1 LPWDTAPRT
10 AKRDFHR
17 SIVLAAKDLL
27 VHQACKRD
35 IIRALIRS
43 IWGRFKV
50 FADPPI
56 VTSVTFA
63 FPTHMLT
70 SLCTFGISNFQTK
83 TARMPR
89 IPIFRLGGAPEKP
102 APPKLAASTPYV
114 SLEGLAVGVDN
125 LRHDVVLSPRV
136 AEAARAHIARLI
148 ARHGELEGLLAAE
161 APAPSQGP
169 SWMRNLAGKVVR
181 PRIDPSDWKS
191 LLTDL
196 QVASLNRAK
205 KESKLPLDVLARLAV
220 TKFLRTEMNLQF
232 AQVLERCRLLL
243 KSYDNMRQQ
252 KAHEYRERLAGF
264 QVRKKIIL
272 RKAGQDIFETLRE
285 VEKSTLARTRRS
297 LFGEET
303 VARSYF
309 TYPLFVNRLLFSDD
323 GRDDYLCAEHYV
335 MLGNWDRD
343 PDRYGR
349 LREVVSGYLR
359 SLYGD
364 EITAETIDAW
374 MNVPDNARLL
384 VGTGTPEDSDEGLA
398 QQERLATWVRL
409 LEDEHMME
417 NVIASYYVV
426 PLLSEYAPRINPQQ
440 LKSALI
446 DRAECDRVERLIQE
460 HGKLSP
466 NSLYAAVAKVAACR
480 GAERAKVAA
489 RFLGDFLHYHRD
501 LRRLEVLNGALDSV
515 NLVPNER
522 LQELSRVN
530 GTLYEFLL
538 PDEQEA
544 GESDRVLRHVVLKAD
559 VRDSTRL
566 TRMMMDKGLNPASYF
581 SLNFYDPVNKL
592 LEKYGAQ
599 KVFLEGDAIILAIL
613 EREGESGLVS
623 RMCVLAREIIEIVR
637 GYNELMQR
645 SGMPQLELGLGIT
658 LQESAPLYLM
668 DGEHQIMISEA
679 LNESDRLSSCNKHVR
694 KIMEPIAG
702 PFHVYA
708 FQTGEVDEA
717 ANPEDVTL
725 NFNLSGIRMNEAAF
739 RKLQQEITLEPLKAR
754 LPANLPS
761 DKSEYRLFRATVPID
776 HDIFRKIVVRESRIP
791 RIDAEDFSVKGWTE
805 RHYYEVC
812 TDQAIYRALEN
823 KKGASGA

>member
-1 LPWDTAPRT
+1 
-10 AKRDFHR
+10 
-17 SIVLAAKDLL
+17 
-27 VHQACKRD
+27 
-35 IIRALIRS
+35 
-43 IWGRFKV
+43 
-50 FADPPI
+50 
-56 VTSVTFA
+56 
-63 FPTHMLT
+63 
-70 SLCTFGISNFQTK
+70 
-83 TARMPR
+83 MPR
-89 IPIFRLGGAPEKP
+89 IPIFRLGGAPDKP
-102 APPKLAASTPYV
+102 APPRLAASTPQV

-125 LRHDVVLSPRV
+125 LRHDVVLSPRF

-161 APAPSQGP
+161 APQPSQGP
-169 SWMRNLAGKVVR
+169 SWLRNLTSKAAR
-181 PRIDPSDWKS
+181 PKSDSSDWKS
-191 LLTDL
+191 LLTEL
-196 QVASLNRAK
+196 QVGSLNRAK
-205 KESKLPLDVLARLAV
+205 KQNKLPLDILARLAV
-220 TKFLRTEMNLQF
+220 TKFLRTEMNQQF

-243 KSYDNMRQQ
+243 KTYDNMRQQ
-252 KAHEYRERLAGF
+252 KAHEYRERLATF
-264 QVRKKIIL
+264 QVRKRIIL
-272 RKAGQDIFETLRE
+272 RKTGLDIFETLRE

-309 TYPLFVNRLLFSDD
+309 TYPLFINRLLFSED

-349 LREVVSGYLR
+349 IREVISVFLR
-359 SLYGD
+359 SQYGED
-364 EITAETIDAW
+364 SSAETIDSW

-384 VGTGTPEDSDEGLA
+384 VGMGTPEESDEGLA
-398 QQERLATWVRL
+398 QQERLAAWVRL
-409 LEDEHMME
+409 LEDEHIME
-417 NVIASYYVV
+417 NVIASYCVV

-446 DRAECDRVERLIQE
+446 DRTECDRVERLIQE

-466 NSLYAAVAKVAACR
+466 NSLYAAVAKVASCR

-489 RFLGDFLHYHRD
+489 RFLADFFHYHRD
-501 LRRLEVLNGALDSV
+501 LRRLEILNGALDSV

-530 GTLYEFLL
+530 GTLYEFLM
-538 PDEQEA
+538 PEEQGNSDA
-544 GESDRVLRHVVLKAD
+544 DRVLRHVVLKAD

-613 EREGESGLVS
+613 EREGEPGLAVS

-637 GYNELMQR
+637 GYNQLMQR

-679 LNESDRLSSCNKHVR
+679 LNESDRLSSCNKRVR
-694 KIMEPIAG
+694 KLMEPIAG

-708 FQTGEVDEA
+708 FQA
-717 ANPEDVTL
+717 AEIDAGASPEDVTL
-725 NFNLSGIRMNEAAF
+725 SFNLSGIRMNEAAF
-739 RKLQQEITLEPLKAR
+739 RKLNQEITLEPLKAR
-754 LPANLPS
+754 LPSNLPS
-761 DKSEYRLFRATVPID
+761 DKGEYRLFSATVPVD
-776 HDIFRKIVVRESRIP
+776 HDIFRKIVVRESRVP
-791 RIDAEDFSVKGWTE
+791 RIDPEDFSVKGWTE

-812 TDQAIYRALEN
+812 TDQAIYRALE
-823 KKGASGA
+823 KRKGAGGA